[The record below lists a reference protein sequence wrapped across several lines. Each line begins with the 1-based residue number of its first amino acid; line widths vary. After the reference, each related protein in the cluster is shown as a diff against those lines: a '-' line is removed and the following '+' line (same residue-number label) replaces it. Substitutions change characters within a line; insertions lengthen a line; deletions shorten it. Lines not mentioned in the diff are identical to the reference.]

1 MEKKVSLRRTLGL
14 FEVTISGVGIILGAG
29 IYALIGEAAGLAG
42 NTVWIS
48 FALSALVAVF
58 TGLSYAELASMFP
71 KAAAEYE
78 YTSQAFG
85 RFAAFLVGWLI
96 IFSGVVGAA
105 TVALGF
111 AGYFRAL
118 TGAPLLPSALLLLA
132 ALSAVLF
139 SGIKQSARLAIA
151 FTAIEVL
158 GLVFVILL
166 GIPYLG
172 SVNLLDLSPLGY
184 SGIFQA
190 SALIFFAFIGFEEIV
205 KLSEEAKD
213 PEKNIPRALILAISA
228 SIVLYIM
235 VALSAVSVLGWE
247 RLSRSSA
254 PFADIAY
261 FALGANAST
270 IISIIALFATINTV
284 LLMLLASSRIIYGMA
299 HSGSLPGIL
308 ASVHLRTKSP
318 WTATLLSMILAM
330 AFVFLEDIALAANV
344 NNYTVFVTFIV
355 INAVL
360 IALRYRKPQM
370 HRPFQVPLSW
380 GRLPI
385 LPVLG
390 IFFNAFMLAQLQWQ
404 VMAIGLCLTGLGG
417 LAALLSRRGT

>member
-1 MEKKVSLRRTLGL
+1 VEKKVSLRRTLGL

-42 NTVWIS
+42 NAVWIS

-85 RFAAFLVGWLI
+85 RFAAFLVGWLT

-139 SGIKQSARLAIA
+139 SGIKQSARVDIA

-172 SVNLLDLSPLGY
+172 SVNLLELSTNEL
-184 SGIFQA
+184 
-190 SALIFFAFIGFEEIV
+190 
-205 KLSEEAKD
+205 
-213 PEKNIPRALILAISA
+213 
-228 SIVLYIM
+228 
-235 VALSAVSVLGWE
+235 
-247 RLSRSSA
+247 
-254 PFADIAY
+254 
-261 FALGANAST
+261 
-270 IISIIALFATINTV
+270 
-284 LLMLLASSRIIYGMA
+284 
-299 HSGSLPGIL
+299 
-308 ASVHLRTKSP
+308 
-318 WTATLLSMILAM
+318 
-330 AFVFLEDIALAANV
+330 
-344 NNYTVFVTFIV
+344 
-355 INAVL
+355 
-360 IALRYRKPQM
+360 
-370 HRPFQVPLSW
+370 
-380 GRLPI
+380 
-385 LPVLG
+385 
-390 IFFNAFMLAQLQWQ
+390 
-404 VMAIGLCLTGLGG
+404 
-417 LAALLSRRGT
+417 